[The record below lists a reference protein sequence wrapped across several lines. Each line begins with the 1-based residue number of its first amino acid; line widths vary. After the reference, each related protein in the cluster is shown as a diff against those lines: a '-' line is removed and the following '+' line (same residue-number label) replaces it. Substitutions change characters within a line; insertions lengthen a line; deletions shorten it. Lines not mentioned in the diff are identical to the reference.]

1 MFEIYVYKFD
11 DCWWFD
17 DLNKNIIK
25 EELVLGVPEFIEKF
39 INKNEFKLKF
49 SEIEIKD
56 YDFKFDF
63 IRLEEEGH
71 IYKTFDHEIWLCS
84 VLLKYFD
91 NNPNKLYF
99 KIIK

>member
-17 DLNKNIIK
+17 DKIKNIMG
-25 EELVLGVPEFIEKF
+25 EELVMGVPEFIETY
-39 INKNEFKLKF
+39 INKNEFRLNF
-49 SEIEIKD
+49 SAVEIED

-63 IRLEEEGH
+63 IRREEEGH

-84 VLLKYFD
+84 ILLKYFD
-91 NNPNKLYF
+91 NHPNVLYF
-99 KIIK
+99 KII